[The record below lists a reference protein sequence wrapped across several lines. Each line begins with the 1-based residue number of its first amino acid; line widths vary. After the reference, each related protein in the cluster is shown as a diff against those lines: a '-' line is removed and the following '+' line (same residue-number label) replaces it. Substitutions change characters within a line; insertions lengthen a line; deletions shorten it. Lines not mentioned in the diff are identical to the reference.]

1 MNRIEKKCLLGSA
14 VLHGMVALTVLF
26 STAFSGRKAEEYVTV
41 VPLLNLKD
49 IVLTDDK
56 TSGGSSEVAAV
67 APSPA
72 PSQPVVQ
79 QPVQPPVQTPPPPV
93 QQRPETSPPQPVE
106 PAPAPPRETARVR
119 EPDPEIRVPN
129 PKELRNDVR
138 NELPVR
144 TDSSKK
150 KITLDP
156 VDRSTSKTKAK
167 EAPARPAIDL
177 GKVVKRDTAKV
188 QQEREDRERTE
199 RIAAENAARRQA
211 EQRRNALANAVRGA
225 GTAVQVGTG
234 SKTSIELIGG
244 PGGGG
249 PAALNYDQY
258 IVAEFTRN
266 WNLPSTLRDDSLIVK
281 ARVTIASDGRVVSA
295 SISSRSGDSAL
306 DRSVESVLQRVKQV
320 RGFPSG
326 VSSEN
331 RTYTIKFKPEFNLG
345 SG

>member
-1 MNRIEKKCLLGSA
+1 MNRLQKKCLLGSA
-14 VLHGMVALTVLF
+14 VMHGAVALTLLLT
-26 STAFSGRKAEEYVTV
+26 TAFSGRKVDDEYVPVMTMV
-41 VPLLNLKD
+41 D
-49 IVLTDDK
+49 TATLTDGK
-56 TSGGSSEVAAV
+56 SSGGSPDI
-67 APSPA
+67 APSAPKPA
-72 PSQPVVQ
+72 PSQPAP
-79 QPVQPPVQTPPPPV
+79 QPVQPTPAPIRPPEEPRPVTPQPK
-93 QQRPETSPPQPVE
+93 PVE
-106 PAPAPPRETARVR
+106 PTPAPVEPVR
-119 EPDPEIRVPN
+119 IPKPEPEIVL
-129 PKELRNDVR
+129 PKPKDLRADVAA
-138 NELPVR
+138 ELPVKP
-144 TDSSKK
+144 DPKQKK
-150 KITLDP
+150 AVVLNPIDRNPKKTAAKAAPVRPP
-156 VDRSTSKTKAK
+156 VD
-167 EAPARPAIDL
+167 L
-177 GKVVKRDTAKV
+177 GQVVKRDTNKALEDKV
-188 QQEREDRERTE
+188 RAEKMAAQ
-199 RIAAENAARRQA
+199 AAEAAAQKQA

-234 SKTSIELIGG
+234 SKTSIELVGG

-266 WNLPSTLRDDSLIVK
+266 WNLPSTLRDDSLTVK

-295 SISSRSGDSAL
+295 SVSSKSGDSAL